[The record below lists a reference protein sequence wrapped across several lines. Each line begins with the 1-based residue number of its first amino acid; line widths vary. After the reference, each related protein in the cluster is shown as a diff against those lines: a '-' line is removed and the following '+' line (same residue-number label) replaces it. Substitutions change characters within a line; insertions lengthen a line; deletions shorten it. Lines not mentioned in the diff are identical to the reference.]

1 MPKQRLPDVLVL
13 GTGMAGLGAARLLQ
27 DAGTS
32 VTLIEAPDR
41 IGGRTHTS
49 HLWPDLPIDIGT
61 SWIHGTKGNPLT
73 KLAKELGRKVTPT
86 SYDRAVTY
94 DEHGQKVEF
103 AKALRRAL
111 ALVEKARKRVD
122 DADKDM
128 SLQTAIEAL
137 PQWQKLP
144 DVDKR
149 IARFRPP
156 AFGRL
161 QRRAD
166 GG

>member
-13 GTGMAGLGAARLLQ
+13 GAGMAGLGAARLLQ

-32 VTLIEAPDR
+32 VTLIEARDR
-41 IGGRTHTS
+41 VGGRTHTS
-49 HLWPDLPIDIGT
+49 HMWPDLPIDIGA
-61 SWIHGTKGNPLT
+61 SWIHGIKGNPLT
-73 KLAKELGRKVTPT
+73 KLAKELGLKVTPT
-86 SYDRAVTY
+86 SCDRAVTY

-103 AKALRRAL
+103 AKASRRAL
-111 ALVEKARKRVD
+111 ALVERARKRVD

-144 DVDKR
+144 DLDQR
-149 IARFRPP
+149 IARFRHP